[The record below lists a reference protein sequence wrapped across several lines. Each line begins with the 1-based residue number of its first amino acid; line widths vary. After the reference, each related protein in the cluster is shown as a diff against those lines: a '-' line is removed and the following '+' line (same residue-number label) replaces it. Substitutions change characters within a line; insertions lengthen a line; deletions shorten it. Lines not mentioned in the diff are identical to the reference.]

1 MEISEV
7 LEKDKDII
15 DENQND
21 ALVEE
26 KNKLQKFSERKA
38 FDLRPRRDEPLI

>member
-26 KNKLQKFSERKA
+26 KNKL
-38 FDLRPRRDEPLI
+38 